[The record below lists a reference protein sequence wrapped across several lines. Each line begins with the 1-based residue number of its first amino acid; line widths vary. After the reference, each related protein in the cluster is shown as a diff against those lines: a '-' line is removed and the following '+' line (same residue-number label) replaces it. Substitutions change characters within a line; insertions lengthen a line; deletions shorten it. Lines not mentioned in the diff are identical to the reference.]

1 MSAREP
7 FLSWNERRSA
17 MAAEQPVAPPE
28 KLSEERVRAGHTGDG
43 VRYILIISLALVVL
57 AFVLVLG
64 GFIG

>member
-1 MSAREP
+1 
-7 FLSWNERRSA
+7 

-28 KLSEERVRAGHTGDG
+28 KLSEERVRSGHTGDG
-43 VRYILIISLALVVL
+43 VRYVLIISLALVVL